1 MGEKLKVVQEY
12 GSLSPSITSEVGTDT
27 VQLGS
32 EDAELE
38 TDLQTSDLVPD
49 LSCES
54 PNPVQSP
61 SPMQDSQEDDLE
73 SPFCQHFDPFL
84 YDRPDV
90 AALLYDGSTMTV
102 LRQLPITCCGLLTIL
117 ELARMLFLGFCVC
130 STIAFYH
137 SLIYCLILIVV
148 P

>member
-1 MGEKLKVVQEY
+1 MGEKSKAVQEY
-12 GSLSPSITSEVGTDT
+12 SSLSPSITSEVGTDT

-38 TDLQTSDLVPD
+38 TDLPTSDLLHD
-49 LSCES
+49 FSHES

-73 SPFCQHFDPFL
+73 SPSCQHFDTFL

-90 AALLYDGSTMTV
+90 AVLLYDGSTMTV
-102 LRQLPITCCGLLTIL
+102 LEAVAHHMLWFTDHP
-117 ELARMLFLGFCVC
+117 ELARMLFLGFCIC
-130 STIAFYH
+130 STIAFYR
-137 SLIYCLILIVV
+137 SLILIVV